1 MLQLNDVVIR
11 YGRTAAVQGL
21 TLEVNEGEIVGLIGP
36 NGAGKS
42 TTLLAITGVLRP
54 SQGEILFEGRSL
66 VGQSPEK
73 VVRHGV
79 ALVPEGR
86 HIFAD
91 LTVGENLLIG
101 TTIQRDRG
109 AAREQID
116 RICERFPILAKYFKA
131 SAGKLSG
138 GEQQQLAI
146 ARALLCEPKLLLLD
160 EPSLGLAPFI
170 VDQVFEIVQELRRDG
185 VTVLLVEQNA
195 ARTVEVADR
204 SYVLHSG
211 RGELLADADESL
223 TTAAL
228 SAAYFGERPE

>member
-11 YGRTAAVQGL
+11 YGRTAAVHGL

-42 TTLLAITGVLRP
+42 TTLMAIIGVLQP
-54 SQGEILFEGRSL
+54 SAGDIRFQGQSL
-66 VGQSPEK
+66 VGMPPEK
-73 VVRHGV
+73 VVREGV

-86 HIFAD
+86 RIFAD

-101 TTIQRDRG
+101 TTIQRDRA
-109 AAREQID
+109 AARDQID
-116 RICERFPILAKYFKA
+116 RICERFPVLRRYFKA

-195 ARTVEVADR
+195 ARTVELADR

-211 RGELLADADESL
+211 RGELLDAGEEML

-228 SAAYFGERPE
+228 SAAYFGDRPE